1 MAIAKEITVDV
12 KVNIS
17 DDTICRCMRL
27 LEMWM
32 DDNPNDRVI
41 VERKDTTTGFR
52 HIIHIERGGKISTQS
67 NG

>member
-1 MAIAKEITVDV
+1 MAKAKEITVDV

-17 DDTICRCMRL
+17 DDTICRCLRI
-27 LEMWM
+27 LELWM

-41 VERKDTTTGFR
+41 VDREYTTTGFH
-52 HIIHIERGGKISTQS
+52 HIIHIERGGQISTQS